1 MCETYE
7 TYFIIYYLGD
17 RNTLN
22 QDQLCSLWIIFSI
35 PLIIRWA
42 SLGNPGEVNVWFLA
56 RDLVNNHWSPPS
68 PPTCSCCCAWFVAD
82 CCCREG
88 WSRWGDKEEFWVA
101 FIVPEIEEIISVY
114 WPCNGRSLITQC
126 EPPFSTRRK
135 VRVGALHSD
144 QSNNSTEGTFIFF
157 TRQGWKTKKL
167 CAVVILL
174 GPKVF

>member
-1 MCETYE
+1 M
-7 TYFIIYYLGD
+7 IYYMGD

-22 QDQLCSLWIIFSI
+22 QDQMCSLWMIFFI

-42 SLGNPGEVNVWFLA
+42 SLGNPGEVNVCFLA

-88 WSRWGDKEEFWVA
+88 WSGWGDKEEFWVA

-114 WPCNGRSLITQC
+114 WPCNGRSLITQRGSIGFRWAAILDQ
-126 EPPFSTRRK
+126 EEREGWSPPGNFYP
-135 VRVGALHSD
+135 
-144 QSNNSTEGTFIFF
+144 FF
-157 TRQGWKTKKL
+157 KCKDMD
-167 CAVVILL
+167 
-174 GPKVF
+174 